1 MFFLVL
7 MALSARISRV
17 RLGTPSLRL
26 LLQIII
32 VEASFL
38 DSPPLLL
45 TQISS
50 FLLWRPD
57 FADVIGHAVLVV
69 IKQILQGRVIK
80 QLRVIR
86 AHYSGFFLLVH
97 EESSPDDVALVRQ
110 YLTLIVTMF

>member
-1 MFFLVL
+1 MFFLIL
-7 MALSARISRV
+7 MTMSGISRV
-17 RLGTPSLRL
+17 RLGSPSFRL

-50 FLLWRPD
+50 SLLWRPD
-57 FADVIGHAVLVV
+57 LADVIRHAVLVV
-69 IKQILQGRVIK
+69 IEQILQGRVIK

-86 AHYSGFFLLVH
+86 AHYSGLFLLVH

-110 YLTLIVTMF
+110 YLTLLVTIF